1 MAWNVVIAGG
11 GFGGAMAAREL
22 ERIMPKQAARLVL
35 VNDVNFM
42 LYTPFLPEA
51 AAGTLEPRH
60 VVTPLREILKRT
72 YLRLGTVSGHDPERR
87 TVELRTRDGETEQL
101 PYDQLLLSLGSVSRV
116 LPIPGLEEH
125 AVGFKSLA
133 DAIWLRNHVV
143 ETLEAANA
151 SDDPARRDELL
162 TYVFVG
168 GGYAGLEAL
177 AELQDFAADAM
188 EAYPRARLHGMRW
201 VLVEATGRVL
211 PEIDRGL
218 AEYALRQLRGRGI
231 DIRLET
237 TLEEV
242 TADRARL
249 SSGETLPTRTV
260 VWTAGVSPHPSLRKL
275 SLPLDERGR
284 APVDDHLRVQGL
296 DAVWAIGDCAAA
308 PDPRGGLCPP
318 TAQHA
323 VRQGPVAA
331 RNIAAE
337 LEVGTACPSGATS
350 PRSARSGTRSGW
362 ARQWGRGIRI
372 PLHSGAVRPRH
383 RDRRQSQGQLLL
395 ALAADRHRAA
405 AARPDRRRP
414 APPRE
419 GRTGTPVPHLR
430 QGAEALRPGL
440 PALRGG
446 SIPARP
452 GGGAPSG
459 RALISAARP

>member
-1 MAWNVVIAGG
+1 VAWNVVIAGG

-22 ERIMPKQAARLVL
+22 ERILPRQSTRLTL

-60 VVTPLREILKRT
+60 VVTPLREILDRT
-72 YLRLGTVSGHDPERR
+72 YLRLGTVSGHDPEAR

-101 PYDQLLLSLGSVSRV
+101 PYDQLLVALGSVSRA
-116 LPIPGLEEH
+116 LPIPGLSEH
-125 AVGFKSLA
+125 AIGFKSLA

-151 SDDPARRDELL
+151 TEDPALRDELL

-188 EAYPRARLHGMRW
+188 ESYPRARLHGMRW
-201 VLVEATGRVL
+201 VLVEAADRVL
-211 PEIDRGL
+211 PEIDVEL
-218 AEYALRQLRGRGI
+218 AEYALRELRGRGI
-231 DIRLET
+231 DIRLGT

-242 TADRARL
+242 TAHSARL
-249 SSGETLPTRTV
+249 SSRETLPTRTV
-260 VWTAGVSPHPSLRKL
+260 VWTAGVAPHPSLRQL
-275 SLPLDERGR
+275 NLPLDERGR
-284 APVDDHLRVQGL
+284 VPVNDHLRVRGT

-308 PDPRGGLCPP
+308 PDPRGGTCPP

-337 LEVGTACPSGATS
+337 LGVGSSRRFDYRGNAAFVNLGRYKAVGRIGGHKFRGFPAWWMARTYHMSQIPGAARKARAVIDWTASLPFRRDLAELGSIGHPQRLGATMEPWDS
-350 PRSARSGTRSGW
+350 STSS
-362 ARQWGRGIRI
+362 
-372 PLHSGAVRPRH
+372 
-383 RDRRQSQGQLLL
+383 
-395 ALAADRHRAA
+395 
-405 AARPDRRRP
+405 
-414 APPRE
+414 
-419 GRTGTPVPHLR
+419 
-430 QGAEALRPGL
+430 
-440 PALRGG
+440 
-446 SIPARP
+446 
-452 GGGAPSG
+452 
-459 RALISAARP
+459 